1 MGGVIDN
8 AKGMVG
14 TLRDGLIVLIVIS
27 LFLFPDHMN
36 RALARAG
43 FVKGSIAGFD
53 WESTV
58 RDNNAQ
64 LADAGKAIN
73 LLEQQLTTT
82 QNAMKESEAE
92 KIKLAEQMKQTVP
105 GSPAA
110 QTAKVAPA
118 PQTSQIISQN
128 DQALK
133 TSAVG
138 RANLQER
145 IRANDSLLATVIHNG
160 K

>member
-82 QNAMKESEAE
+82 QNALKE
-92 KIKLAEQMKQTVP
+92 LAEQMKQTVP